1 MNYSVPS
8 RLTTI
13 AAVALASATATV
25 RAEPPNATTHGTKPA
40 ATHSANVQLAS
51 ADQAQKAS
59 APNAPAQGSVKK
71 PASRVTTCR
80 CGGQVVDPS
89 DDETDQPQD

>member
-1 MNYSVPS
+1 MNFSVLG

-13 AAVALASATATV
+13 AAVALASASATV
-25 RAEPPNATTHGTKPA
+25 RAEPPGAPTHEAKPA
-40 ATHSANVQLAS
+40 ASRSASVQLAS
-51 ADQAQKAS
+51 ADEAQKAS
-59 APNAPAQGSVKK
+59 TPTAPSQATVKK

-89 DDETDQPQD
+89 DDEADQPQD